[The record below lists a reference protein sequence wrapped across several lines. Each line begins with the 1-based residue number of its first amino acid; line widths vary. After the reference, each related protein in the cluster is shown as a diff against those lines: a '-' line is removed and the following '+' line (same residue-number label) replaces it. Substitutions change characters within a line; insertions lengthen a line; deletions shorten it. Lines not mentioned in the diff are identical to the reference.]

1 MTPTTFDSA
10 AYKETTREQWQDAA
24 GAWHRWDPVFDRWL
38 GEATQRMLDLAQVG
52 EGTRVLDIA
61 AGSGGQSL
69 EAARRG
75 AVVLATDIS
84 SNILDEAA
92 AAARAA
98 GLAGIATRVMDGES
112 LDVEPGSFDAAISR
126 LGLMYLPDKLGAL
139 AAAREALRVGGRYAA
154 IVFSEPE
161 RNRFFSV
168 PISIIRR
175 NAELPPPG
183 PGLPGPFSATNLA
196 RAPRAGRLPRGAGA
210 TARRAPPARLG
221 RRVHPAR
228 AGVVRRAAPDAR
240 QARRGRRVRQPG
252 PRSRSRSGSSRR
264 RTGSPARANCWWVQ
278 GRSRRIER
286 RPGRSI
292 A

>member
-1 MTPTTFDSA
+1 MAATTFDPA

-24 GAWHRWDPVFDRWL
+24 AAWHRWDPVFDRWL
-38 GEATQRMLDLAQVG
+38 GEATQRMLDLAHVG
-52 EGTRVLDIA
+52 EGTRVVDIA

-69 EAARRG
+69 AAARRG

-98 GLAGIATRVMDGES
+98 GLADIATRVLDGES

-126 LGLMYLPDKLGAL
+126 LGLMYLPDKLDAL
-139 AAAREALRVGGRYAA
+139 AAARDALRPGGRYAA

-183 PGLPGPFSATNLA
+183 PGLPGPFSATNLGELLEGG
-196 RAPRAGRLPRGAGA
+196 RVPRRRGAAGRSA
-210 TARRAPPARLG
+210 APACLG
-221 RRVHPAR
+221 GRMHPAR
-228 AGVVRRAAPDAR
+228 AGVVRCAAPDAR
-240 QARRGRRVRQPG
+240 GARRAG
-252 PRSRSRSGSSRR
+252 
-264 RTGSPARANCWWVQ
+264 A
-278 GRSRRIER
+278 
-286 RPGRSI
+286 
-292 A
+292 

>member
-1 MTPTTFDSA
+1 MAPTTFDPA
-10 AYKETTREQWQDAA
+10 VYKETTREQWQDAA

-38 GEATQRMLDLAQVG
+38 GEATQLMLDLAQVG

-112 LDVEPGSFDAAISR
+112 LDVEPGSFDAAVSR

-183 PGLPGPFSATNLA
+183 PGLPGPFSATNLGELLEKAGFREVQAQRLDAPLRLASAAECTQLERESFGALHQMLAKLEQPA
-196 RAPRAGRLPRGAGA
+196 REATWAEIEAALGEFESGGAFSGPCELLVGAG
-210 TARRAPPARLG
+210 TK
-221 RRVHPAR
+221 
-228 AGVVRRAAPDAR
+228 
-240 QARRGRRVRQPG
+240 
-252 PRSRSRSGSSRR
+252 
-264 RTGSPARANCWWVQ
+264 
-278 GRSRRIER
+278 
-286 RPGRSI
+286 
-292 A
+292 

>member
-1 MTPTTFDSA
+1 MTPTAFDPA

-38 GEATQRMLDLAQVG
+38 GDATQRMLDAAQVG

-161 RNRFFSV
+161 HNRFFSV

-175 NAELPPPG
+175 NAELPPPN
-183 PGLPGPFSATNLA
+183 PGLPGPFSATNLGDLLEQAGFHEVQVQRVEAPLRLASAAECTQLERESFGALHQMLAKLDEAA
-196 RAPRAGRLPRGAGA
+196 REATWAEIEVALGEFEAADGFTGPCELLVGAG
-210 TARRAPPARLG
+210 TK
-221 RRVHPAR
+221 
-228 AGVVRRAAPDAR
+228 
-240 QARRGRRVRQPG
+240 
-252 PRSRSRSGSSRR
+252 
-264 RTGSPARANCWWVQ
+264 
-278 GRSRRIER
+278 
-286 RPGRSI
+286 
-292 A
+292 

>member
-38 GEATQRMLDLAQVG
+38 GEATQLMLDLAQVG

-98 GLAGIATRVMDGES
+98 GLAGVATRVMDGES

-175 NAELPPPG
+175 NTELPPPG

-196 RAPRAGRLPRGAGA
+196 ELLEEAGFREVQVQRLDAPLRLASAAECTQLERESFGALHQMLAKLDQPAREATWAEIEAALEEFEGSDGFTGPCELLVGAG
-210 TARRAPPARLG
+210 TK
-221 RRVHPAR
+221 
-228 AGVVRRAAPDAR
+228 
-240 QARRGRRVRQPG
+240 
-252 PRSRSRSGSSRR
+252 
-264 RTGSPARANCWWVQ
+264 
-278 GRSRRIER
+278 
-286 RPGRSI
+286 
-292 A
+292 

>member
-1 MTPTTFDSA
+1 MAPTTFDPA
-10 AYKETTREQWQDAA
+10 VYKETTREQWQDAA

-38 GEATQRMLDLAQVG
+38 GEATQLMLDLAQVG

-112 LDVEPGSFDAAISR
+112 LDVEPGSFDAAVSR

-183 PGLPGPFSATNLA
+183 PGLPGPFSATNLGELLEKAGFREVQAQRLDAPLRLASAAECTQLERESFGALHQMLAKLEQPA
-196 RAPRAGRLPRGAGA
+196 REATWAEIEAALGEFESAGAFSGPCELLVGAG
-210 TARRAPPARLG
+210 TK
-221 RRVHPAR
+221 
-228 AGVVRRAAPDAR
+228 
-240 QARRGRRVRQPG
+240 
-252 PRSRSRSGSSRR
+252 
-264 RTGSPARANCWWVQ
+264 
-278 GRSRRIER
+278 
-286 RPGRSI
+286 
-292 A
+292 